1 MKISRAE
8 VAQSVSDH
16 NETPAIGALRCD
28 VSRRNDAKFS
38 SRWVYSR
45 RNLSGKE
52 IVGLAVY
59 YKLGLSG
66 FNPRSI
72 ATQALEELRRSI
84 EGLGVL
90 ESTKVL
96 AYAGSDCGPDRSGAW
111 NNPGEFLKTCAW
123 GHLDD
128 PAAPHQLI
136 SVDPLELMGFVAWIG
151 SRVEP
156 MTLGLARYPEEV
168 RQGGR
173 TLPTGLS
180 GWHWHAS
187 CKTHYA
193 RLLGSERFLEAHRTV
208 IAALDLAQEVGLT
221 VTVRDESGYAEHR
234 DASRLL
240 AVAESAL
247 RYGRTGPEPARV

>member
-1 MKISRAE
+1 M
-8 VAQSVSDH
+8 
-16 NETPAIGALRCD
+16 
-28 VSRRNDAKFS
+28 
-38 SRWVYSR
+38 
-45 RNLSGKE
+45 
-52 IVGLAVY
+52 GLAVY

-66 FNPRSI
+66 FNTRAF
-72 ATQALEELRRSI
+72 ATQRLEDLRRGI

-90 ESTKVL
+90 ELTRVL
-96 AYAGSDCGPDRSGAW
+96 SYAGPDCGPDGSGAW
-111 NNPGEFLKTCAW
+111 SNPGEFLKTCAW

-128 PAAPHQLI
+128 PGAPHQLI
-136 SVDPLELMGFVAWIG
+136 SIDPLELMGFVAWIG

-156 MTLGLARYPEEV
+156 LTLGLARYPEEV
-168 RQGGR
+168 RCGGR

-193 RLLGSERFLEAHRTV
+193 RLLGSERFLESHRTV
-208 IAALDLAQEVGLT
+208 ISALDLAEEVGLT
-221 VTVRDESGYAEHR
+221 VAVRDESGYADHR

-247 RYGRTGPEPARV
+247 RYGRPGPDPARV